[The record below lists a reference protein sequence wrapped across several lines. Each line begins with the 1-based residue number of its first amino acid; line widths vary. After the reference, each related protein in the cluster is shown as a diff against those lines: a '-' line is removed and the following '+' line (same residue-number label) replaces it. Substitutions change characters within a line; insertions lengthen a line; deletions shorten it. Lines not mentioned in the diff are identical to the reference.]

1 MEQEH
6 ALLTAQDIKSVQFTK
21 TFGGYKT
28 NEVDDFLDRCVE
40 AVDTLTRINA
50 ENEHKMQVLGQ
61 SIVEYREQ
69 EDSIRHAL
77 LNAQRMSDTI
87 LEEAREKAA
96 QMLADAES
104 EASRIHEKAEGE
116 IQVERDELKR
126 VQNEVATFKA
136 RLLSIYREH
145 LTLIGVLTDEEA
157 PAEPDQN
164 RETAT
169 AESTEPQ
176 APVTDAVQEAPIPEP
191 EAVKAADA
199 PVGIAADSE
208 ETIPAARF
216 DLSRFSLDDE

>member
-126 VQNEVATFKA
+126 VQNEVASFKA

-145 LTLIGVLTDEEA
+145 LTLIGVLTA

>member
-6 ALLTAQDIKSVQFTK
+6 ALLTVQDIQNVQFTK
-21 TFGGYKT
+21 PLGGYKA
-28 NEVDDFLDRCVE
+28 NEVDDFLDRCAE
-40 AVDTLTRINA
+40 TVDALTRINA

-61 SIVEYREQ
+61 SIMEYREQ
-69 EDSIRHAL
+69 EDSIRLAL

-116 IQVERDELKR
+116 IQAEREELKR
-126 VQNEVATFKA
+126 VQNEVASFKA

-176 APVTDAVQEAPIPEP
+176 APVTDTAQEAPTPEP

-199 PVGIAADSE
+199 PVETAADSE